1 MALIG
6 ITLVVLVLV
15 GIANLLSNL
24 GIRLTEGS
32 PAKDSDILEMFEKH
46 GEDYNKLTKNW
57 EDLYNIEVNT
67 YDFPRIKQNKS
78 WYVLY
83 PYSINGVG
91 VVPRWYK
98 SKKVIDAKFAELIR
112 KSNVYI
118 SKRKKLGLD

>member
-91 VVPRWYK
+91 VAPRWYK